1 MDRNTGIRKSGVYG
15 MYEQRAPNVEQGA
28 WIHYQLKLRDMIW
41 RSVAAQVG
49 VSPEMCRQVAYGLKT
64 SARVQKAIA
73 AALGFKEW
81 RDLAAARQG
90 VAA

>member
-15 MYEQRAPNVEQGA
+15 EHARRPPQREQGA
-28 WIHYQLKLRDMIW
+28 WIHYQLKLRDMTW
-41 RSVAAQVG
+41 RSVASEAC
-49 VSPEMCRQVAYGLKT
+49 VSAEMCSQVAYGLKT

-73 AALGFKEW
+73 AALGFKDW
-81 RDLAAARQG
+81 RELAAARQG